1 MSEQI
6 TEAEVASTPPAD
18 DAIAKDGR
26 TQEQLLADIISNSDF
41 VPKEESL
48 PEEQVP
54 EVDPGESESEQDP
67 TDENVDEKSEEPVKE
82 EVEEEVE
89 TEEVESE
96 GEDADEESATQ
107 DTTLFTPEE
116 LDLEAKVSI
125 KIDGQDTEVSF
136 NDLIKGYSTEQSL
149 SKKGRELGD
158 ARKDFEKEYQDKLA
172 EVKEMSDTSI
182 AILYKSEQEHAK
194 EFHAI
199 EEKIDKARSENNS
212 FDLGELKDQREQIQK
227 KYWTARREREG
238 LQKTVAEKS
247 KEQMQ
252 KVWDEQLKVFDETIP
267 TLIPGFNETVA
278 KDIREFAIKEGID
291 EKVLDTI
298 IDPNIVKFVN
308 DYRVLKQGLNKG
320 AAKRKVTP
328 TKSVPVKKSKPVKQ
342 KKQDAAQ
349 ALRQRA
355 LSKDATKEDQD
366 AFLRSLAERSL
377 SNI

>member
-1 MSEQI
+1 MSEN
-6 TEAEVASTPPAD
+6 TEAITDSTPLKD
-18 DAIAKDGR
+18 DSVAPDGR
-26 TQEQLLADIISNSDF
+26 TQEQLLADIVSSSEF
-41 VPKEESL
+41 VPNEEQSL
-48 PEEQVP
+48 PTEQVP
-54 EVDPGESESEQDP
+54 EIDPGESGQEDP
-67 TDENVDEKSEEPVKE
+67 KEPEEPVTE
-82 EVEEEVE
+82 EVEEEAN

-158 ARKDFEKEYQDKLA
+158 ARKTFEDDYNKKLA
-172 EVKEMSDTSI
+172 EVKEMSDASV

-194 EFHAI
+194 SFHAI
-199 EEKIDKARSENNS
+199 EEKIEKARDENNTY
-212 FDLGELKDQREQIQK
+212 DLSDLKDQREQIQK
-227 KYWTARREREG
+227 KYWTARKEREG
-238 LQKTVAEKS
+238 LQKTLTEKS
-247 KEQMQ
+247 EEQMQ
-252 KVWDEQLKVFDETIP
+252 KVWNEQLKVFDETIP

-278 KDIREFAIKEGID
+278 KDIREFALKEGID
-291 EKVLDTI
+291 ERVLDTI

-308 DYRVLKQGLNKG
+308 DYRILKQGLNKG

-355 LSKDATKEDQD
+355 LSKDSTKEDQD

>member
-41 VPKEESL
+41 IPKEESL

-54 EVDPGESESEQDP
+54 EVDPGESEEIEDP
-67 TDENVDEKSEEPVKE
+67 KETDEPVKE
-82 EVEEEVE
+82 EVEEEAE
-89 TEEVESE
+89 TEEVEE
-96 GEDADEESATQ
+96 VVEDADEESATQ

-125 KIDGQDTEVSF
+125 KIDGQDAEVSF

-172 EVKEMSDTSI
+172 EVKEMSDTSV

-194 EFHAI
+194 SFHAI
-199 EEKIDKARSENNS
+199 EEKIDKARSENNTY
-212 FDLGELKDQREQIQK
+212 DLSDLKDQREQIQK
-227 KYWTARREREG
+227 KYWTARKEREG

-267 TLIPGFNETVA
+267 TLIPGFNENVA

-355 LSKDATKEDQD
+355 LSKDSSKEDQD

>member
-6 TEAEVASTPPAD
+6 PEAQVDSAPTKD
-18 DAIAKDGR
+18 DSIAPDGR

-41 VPKEESL
+41 VPKEEKSL

-54 EVDPGESESEQDP
+54 EVDPGESEEIEDP
-67 TDENVDEKSEEPVKE
+67 KETDEPVKE
-82 EVEEEVE
+82 EVEEEAE
-89 TEEVESE
+89 TEEVEE
-96 GEDADEESATQ
+96 VVEDADEKSATQ

-194 EFHAI
+194 EFHAV

-355 LSKDATKEDQD
+355 LSKDSSKEDQD

>member
-54 EVDPGESESEQDP
+54 EVDPGESEEIEDP
-67 TDENVDEKSEEPVKE
+67 KETDEPVKE

-89 TEEVESE
+89 TEEVEE
-96 GEDADEESATQ
+96 VVEDADEESATQ

-267 TLIPGFNETVA
+267 TLIPGFNETIA

>member
-6 TEAEVASTPPAD
+6 TEAEVASTPPMD

-41 VPKEESL
+41 VPKEEKSL

-54 EVDPGESESEQDP
+54 EVDPGESEEIEDP
-67 TDENVDEKSEEPVKE
+67 KETDEPVKE
-82 EVEEEVE
+82 EVEEEAE
-89 TEEVESE
+89 TEEVEE
-96 GEDADEESATQ
+96 VVEDADEESATQ

-158 ARKDFEKEYQDKLA
+158 ARKDLEKEYQDKLK

-182 AILYKSEQEHAK
+182 AVLYKSEQSHAK
-194 EFHAI
+194 DFHSVEEQI
-199 EEKIDKARSENNS
+199 EKARDENDTYTLS
-212 FDLGELKDQREQIQK
+212 ELKDKREQIQK
-227 KYWTARREREG
+227 KYWTARKERES
-238 LQKTVAEKS
+238 LQKTIAEKS
-247 KEQMQ
+247 QEQVQ
-252 KVWDEQLKVFDETIP
+252 KAWNEQIKIFDETIP

-278 KDIREFAIKEGID
+278 KDIREFALNEGIKQ
-291 EKVLDTI
+291 EVLDTI
-298 IDPNIVKFVN
+298 VDPNIVKFVN
-308 DYRVLKQGLNKG
+308 DYRILKQGIKKG
-320 AAKRKVTP
+320 EAKRKAVP
-328 TKSVPVKKSKPVKQ
+328 SKKVPVRKAKPEKTKKL
-342 KKQDAAQ
+342 DAAA
-349 ALRQRA
+349 ALRKRA
-355 LSKDATKEDQD
+355 LSKNSSKEDQD

>member
-6 TEAEVASTPPAD
+6 PEAQVDSTPTKD
-18 DAIAKDGR
+18 DSTAPDGR
-26 TQEQLLADIISNSDF
+26 TQEQLLADIVSNSEF
-41 VPKEESL
+41 VPKEEESL

-54 EVDPGESESEQDP
+54 EVDPGESEEIEDP
-67 TDENVDEKSEEPVKE
+67 KETDEPVKE
-82 EVEEEVE
+82 EVEEEAE
-89 TEEVESE
+89 TEEVEE
-96 GEDADEESATQ
+96 VVEDADEKSATQ

-125 KIDGQDTEVSF
+125 KIDGQDAEVSF

-252 KVWDEQLKVFDETIP
+252 KVWDEQLKIFDETIP
-267 TLIPGFNETVA
+267 TLIPGFNETTA

-355 LSKDATKEDQD
+355 LSKDSTKEDQD

>member
-1 MSEQI
+1 M
-6 TEAEVASTPPAD
+6 V
-18 DAIAKDGR
+18 
-26 TQEQLLADIISNSDF
+26 
-41 VPKEESL
+41 
-48 PEEQVP
+48 
-54 EVDPGESESEQDP
+54 
-67 TDENVDEKSEEPVKE
+67 
-82 EVEEEVE
+82 
-89 TEEVESE
+89 
-96 GEDADEESATQ
+96 EDADEQSATQ

-125 KIDGQDTEVSF
+125 KIDGQDAEVSF

-158 ARKDFEKEYQDKLA
+158 ARKNLEKEYQDKLK

-182 AILYKSEQEHAK
+182 AVLYKSEQSHAK
-194 EFHAI
+194 DFHNVEEQI
-199 EEKIDKARSENNS
+199 EKARDENDTYTLS
-212 FDLGELKDQREQIQK
+212 ELKDKREQIQK
-227 KYWTARREREG
+227 KYWTARNEREG
-238 LQKTVAEKS
+238 LQKTIAEKS

-252 KVWDEQLKVFDETIP
+252 KVWNEQLKVFDEAIP

-320 AAKRKVTP
+320 VAKRKTAP
-328 TKSVPVKKSKPVKQ
+328 TKTIPVKKSKPVKQ
-342 KKQDAAQ
+342 KQIDAAQ

-355 LSKDATKEDQD
+355 LSKDSSKEDQD
-366 AFLRSLAERSL
+366 AFLKSLAERSL

>member
-6 TEAEVASTPPAD
+6 PEAQVDSTPTKD
-18 DAIAKDGR
+18 DSTAPDGR
-26 TQEQLLADIISNSDF
+26 TQEQLLADIVSNSEF
-41 VPKEESL
+41 VPKEEESL

-54 EVDPGESESEQDP
+54 EVDPGESEEIEDP
-67 TDENVDEKSEEPVKE
+67 KETDEPVKE
-82 EVEEEVE
+82 EVEEEAE
-89 TEEVESE
+89 TEEVEE
-96 GEDADEESATQ
+96 VVEDADEKSATQ

-125 KIDGQDTEVSF
+125 KIDGQDAEVSF

-194 EFHAI
+194 EFHAV

-267 TLIPGFNETVA
+267 TLIPGFNETTA

-320 AAKRKVTP
+320 EAKRKVTP

-342 KKQDAAQ
+342 KKLDAAQ

-355 LSKDATKEDQD
+355 LSKDSSKADQD
-366 AFLRSLAERSL
+366 AFLRGYAERSL
-377 SNI
+377 SKL

>member
-1 MSEQI
+1 MSEN
-6 TEAEVASTPPAD
+6 TEARTDSTPPKD
-18 DAIAKDGR
+18 DSVAPDGR
-26 TQEQLLADIISNSDF
+26 TQAQLLADIVSNSEF
-41 VPKEESL
+41 VPNEEQSL
-48 PEEQVP
+48 PVEQVP
-54 EVDPGESESEQDP
+54 EIDPDESEQEDP
-67 TDENVDEKSEEPVKE
+67 QESEESVTE
-82 EVEEEVE
+82 EIEEGAE

-172 EVKEMSDTSI
+172 EVKEMSDTSV

-194 EFHAI
+194 SFHAI
-199 EEKIDKARSENNS
+199 EEKIDKARSENNTY
-212 FDLGELKDQREQIQK
+212 DLSDLKDQREQIQK
-227 KYWTARREREG
+227 KYWTARKEREG

-267 TLIPGFNETVA
+267 TLIPGFNENVA

-320 AAKRKVTP
+320 VAKRKTAP
-328 TKSVPVKKSKPVKQ
+328 TKTIPVKKSKPVKQ
-342 KKQDAAQ
+342 KQIDAAQ

-355 LSKDATKEDQD
+355 LSKDSTKEDQN

>member
-6 TEAEVASTPPAD
+6 PEAQVDSTPTKD
-18 DAIAKDGR
+18 DSTAPDGR
-26 TQEQLLADIISNSDF
+26 TQEQLLADIVSNSEF
-41 VPKEESL
+41 VPKEEESL

-54 EVDPGESESEQDP
+54 EVDPGESEEIEDP
-67 TDENVDEKSEEPVKE
+67 KETDEPVKE
-82 EVEEEVE
+82 EVEEEAE
-89 TEEVESE
+89 TEEVEE
-96 GEDADEESATQ
+96 VVEDADEKSATQ

-194 EFHAI
+194 EFHAV

-267 TLIPGFNETVA
+267 TLIPGFNETTA

-320 AAKRKVTP
+320 EAKRKVTP

-342 KKQDAAQ
+342 KKLDAAQ

-355 LSKDATKEDQD
+355 LSKDSSKADQD
-366 AFLRSLAERSL
+366 AFLRSYAERSL
-377 SNI
+377 SKL